1 MSRVLL
7 TGGSGFIAAHVLKTL
22 LDGGHTVT
30 TTVRST
36 KKGEQILAAYK
47 NIPKEK
53 LSYVI
58 VSNIAR
64 EGAFDHAVQS
74 DPQFDCVIH
83 TASPFHENFDDPVTD
98 LLDPAIKGT
107 IGLLRAVK
115 NHALQVKRVIITS
128 SFAAIVNSASPP
140 SVYDENSWNPITW
153 DEAVAERSLAYR
165 GSKKLAEEA
174 AWKFVEEENPNF
186 DLVTMNP
193 PMVYGPVIHHLE
205 NSDSLNTSNQ
215 RIRDFIQGKIENDKL
230 PPTGTFLFTD
240 VRDLGLAHVRAMEVP
255 EAAGKRFFITAGHY
269 SNKRIVDAIRDTHPG
284 LAPKLPK
291 NPIDD
296 FPEDVYGY
304 DNSRARQLL
313 GIEFRSLRECIGN
326 TTDSFLK
333 LGIA

>member
-1 MSRVLL
+1 MSKVLL

-22 LDGGHTVT
+22 LDRGHTVT

-36 KKGEQILAAYK
+36 IKGDQILAAYQ
-47 NIPKEK
+47 NTPKET

-74 DPQFDCVIH
+74 DPPFDCVIH

-107 IGLLRAVK
+107 IGLLRAIK
-115 NHALQVKRVIITS
+115 NHALQVKRVVLTS

-140 SVYDENSWNPITW
+140 LVYDENSWNPISW

-174 AWKFVEEENPNF
+174 AWKFIAEEKPNF

-193 PMVYGPVIHHLE
+193 PMVYGPVIHHLD
-205 NSDSLNTSNQ
+205 NFDSLNTSNQ
-215 RIRDFIQGKIENDKL
+215 RIRDFIQGKIKDNEL
-230 PPTGTFLFTD
+230 PPT
-240 VRDLGLAHVRAMEVP
+240 EVP
-255 EAAGKRFFITAGHY
+255 EAAGKRFLITGGHY
-269 SNKRIVDAIRDTHPG
+269 SNKRIVDAIRATHPE

-291 NPIDD
+291 DPIDD

-313 GIEFRSLRECIGN
+313 GIEFRPLRECIGDA
-326 TTDSFLK
+326 TETFLQ
-333 LGIA
+333 LGIV